1 MAYAFKDLDSG
12 FAGRKTIKPVR
23 APGETPAP
31 ATIGLGAPPARVYAP
46 PAANPY
52 APTGAP
58 AGPTSVSGIDTQ
70 SPAGPNLAQQ
80 LRDQWGGN
88 WNISGVDRA
97 DELARVLQS
106 RGVTDL
112 SNMKLGTDRQY
123 ADPNW
128 SPNSWMNSEGW
139 TPPDPNAPP
148 ETAPMLNNGKYLDF
162 GNGIQIGNFG
172 DQGKGDSQDYL
183 HGGSGDNEFGWSS
196 AGHGAVGYS
205 AVPDASGKV
214 RIVPNWNSSSDMG
227 DIRTAAKLIGG
238 VALGGMGLES
248 LFGGASSA
256 GGFAGFGPES
266 LGGVGGADAGLTGG
280 FGGFGEGVT
289 AAGEAGLGGDAA
301 AMAGPQLNSWSP
313 SLEALDA
320 TAPMFSGPVTG
331 EVAAGIAADP
341 AVAGALG
348 AAGGVGI
355 GADAAAALGG
365 VAGATGLGSL
375 AVPLESVA
383 AYENALPG
391 ATAGTTVGGTVIPG
405 AAGGSLTSQ
414 IGSALSGVK
423 SFIKE
428 NPQLAA
434 LGASGAATLLGGTPD
449 KPALP
454 GSGSGGT
461 GGTSNDAL
469 IQRLTEQLYGK
480 DGSMSKAFDYSSV
493 PGLKT
498 SAGDAAQ
505 INQQAMEAA
514 YSAQT
519 RMLDP
524 QFQRER
530 QGMEARLAE
539 QGFIPG
545 TPGYER
551 AMSIFGEQQNKAYG
565 AARDS
570 SILQGYNIGQG
581 QFGNQLSNAQLN
593 NNASNSTLAQLL
605 QERNQPLNELNS
617 LKTGQQLA
625 YENQLGQ
632 YNADVGSANSR
643 NQALSQLALALGMYL
658 G

>member
-1 MAYAFKDLDSG
+1 MIPMAYAFQDRDSELAGG
-12 FAGRKTIKPVR
+12 FNPTRQKTIQPVR

-52 APTGAP
+52 APTG
-58 AGPTSVSGIDTQ
+58 
-70 SPAGPNLAQQ
+70 
-80 LRDQWGGN
+80 
-88 WNISGVDRA
+88 
-97 DELARVLQS
+97 
-106 RGVTDL
+106 
-112 SNMKLGTDRQY
+112 
-123 ADPNW
+123 
-128 SPNSWMNSEGW
+128 
-139 TPPDPNAPP
+139 TPPPPTAAPRAWFNDPNANWSYDSEIMARQP
-148 ETAPMLNNGKYLDF
+148 EALGAVNLAALIRDKAKALGYSGGGMWGDTVDNISPG
-162 GNGIQIGNFG
+162 G
-172 DQGKGDSQDYL
+172 DQSPVRSVNPDFQNWLTSNNYQL
-183 HGGSGDNEFGWSS
+183 GGES
-196 AGHGAVGYS
+196 VGIN
-205 AVPDASGKV
+205 G
-214 RIVPNWNSSSDMG
+214 
-227 DIRTAAKLIGG
+227 IGG
-238 VALGGMGLES
+238 VNAFITDSTGKRISEQS
-248 LFGGASSA
+248 YASDDS
-256 GGFAGFGPES
+256 GFFNF
-266 LGGVGGADAGLTGG
+266 GVGLLGLGAFSA
-280 FGGFGEGVT
+280 VN
-289 AAGEAGLGGDAA
+289 AAAGLGA
-301 AMAGPQLNSWSP
+301 
-313 SLEALDA
+313 E
-320 TAPMFSGPVTG
+320 
-331 EVAAGIAADP
+331 
-341 AVAGALG
+341 
-348 AAGGVGI
+348 
-355 GADAAAALGG
+355 AAALPESQIGAMSG
-365 VAGATGLGSL
+365 NPFLTTELSGLTAPTASELAAITPSIPSIGSAGAGAGLFSNAGAEALAASGAEFGPTAAEVSAITPDVAGLGSGAAGLGSL
-375 AVPLESVA
+375 AVPPESVA
-383 AYENALPG
+383 AYENAL
-391 ATAGTTVGGTVIPG
+391 PG

-454 GSGSGGT
+454 GSGSGAGA

>member
-1 MAYAFKDLDSG
+1 MVQAFRSLDSG
-12 FAGRKTIKPVR
+12 LAGGGTPVGRKTIQPVR
-23 APGETPAP
+23 APGEAPNSQVISPQPQPDTGPAWNTLGVTPQWDAVNAIP
-31 ATIGLGAPPARVYAP
+31 HLKDQFSRLGYTGELYDYGPSSNTGGESGMDFQGGGPQVSAGLQSWLDGNKYSLQGREAGSDLQMRIADANGMGVGESSHYNTDDGGWFEKLVPWAIGAMGAGALGTGLG
-46 PAANPY
+46 
-52 APTGAP
+52 
-58 AGPTSVSGIDTQ
+58 
-70 SPAGPNLAQQ
+70 
-80 LRDQWGGN
+80 
-88 WNISGVDRA
+88 
-97 DELARVLQS
+97 
-106 RGVTDL
+106 
-112 SNMKLGTDRQY
+112 
-123 ADPNW
+123 
-128 SPNSWMNSEGW
+128 
-139 TPPDPNAPP
+139 
-148 ETAPMLNNGKYLDF
+148 
-162 GNGIQIGNFG
+162 
-172 DQGKGDSQDYL
+172 
-183 HGGSGDNEFGWSS
+183 
-196 AGHGAVGYS
+196 
-205 AVPDASGKV
+205 
-214 RIVPNWNSSSDMG
+214 
-227 DIRTAAKLIGG
+227 
-238 VALGGMGLES
+238 
-248 LFGGASSA
+248 LFGGEAA
-256 GGFAGFGPES
+256 GGFGGFGPES

-301 AMAGPQLNSWSP
+301 AMAGPQLNSWAP